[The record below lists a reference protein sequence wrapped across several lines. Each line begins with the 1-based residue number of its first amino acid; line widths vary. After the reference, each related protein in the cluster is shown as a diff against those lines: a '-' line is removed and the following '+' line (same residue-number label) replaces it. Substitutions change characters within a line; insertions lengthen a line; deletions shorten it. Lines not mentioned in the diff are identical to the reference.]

1 MLFGM
6 MHIWETIND
15 LRKNFKFYD
24 PELLAMNGKNDKKKS
39 QSFDNAARRL
49 VAWLSSMN
57 NNHQMFFIPWN
68 IG

>member
-1 MLFGM
+1 

-15 LRKNFKFYD
+15 LRKVFKFYD
-24 PELLAMNGKNDKKKS
+24 PELLVVNGINDEEKS
-39 QSFDNAARRL
+39 QSFDNAARQL
-49 VAWLSSMN
+49 AAWLSSMN